1 MCYQILINL
10 VDVKF
15 DDFFQYSTVVMAI
28 RFLKSD
34 VNAKISFFGQRIV
47 NVWNSLQPEIVDFG
61 SLRSFKRLLRQ

>member
-1 MCYQILINL
+1 
-10 VDVKF
+10 
-15 DDFFQYSTVVMAI
+15 MAI

-34 VNAKISFFGQRIV
+34 VNTRISFFGQRIV